1 MSNLNTGVF
10 AGGQA
15 ITGTGASF
23 YNNGNAPQTDR
34 PNYGNASVNHG
45 RKQSQAIPDLN
56 QTAPEGTLIAT
67 HSPERTNAENEQNLK
82 LPNI

>member
-15 ITGTGASF
+15 ITGTGNSF
-23 YNNGNAPQTDR
+23 YNGGNAPQTDR

-45 RKQSQAIPDLN
+45 RKQS
-56 QTAPEGTLIAT
+56 
-67 HSPERTNAENEQNLK
+67 
-82 LPNI
+82 